1 MSEPS
6 NESSADDVEVEDA
19 EQDQR
24 PNRWQ
29 GPPSTWT
36 SLTEAE
42 RELAASLDALRNGEL
57 GVHLYNAF
65 ALKRRASELDG
76 KGSGGADAGDRTW
89 RPPNYW
95 TAWPLPPGD
104 VPRNGEIIGPQE
116 KDEEFTYRRGVD
128 AAPSREMEDVL
139 VGLRLRFAKE
149 RFEGRK
155 SDGEDGVF
163 HDKGKVRRRV
173 EEQDE
178 TNLTGSDDVQSSQDE
193 EATEEPVVKKAP
205 SPPPKKNRLKP
216 VVSAD
221 DERSRGLLLPSVRH
235 TLAKLDGLLMALHH
249 ARKTCHRYS
258 HSDAGT
264 TDDESILGSA
274 VSEAHSASKRPRGR
288 PRRFK
293 SLPNRSI
300 AGSISVTEPEKTDA
314 EDLLRK
320 KTKGPGR
327 PIKVYE
333 RLEGESQQEYLV
345 RVARIQKKPLPVFAP
360 PTASKRVKSP
370 SPTRRRSPMKRAT
383 SKELRA
389 SRQKKLGLR
398 DWSEVI
404 GMAALVG
411 FPEDVVERAAKRCAN
426 LFGEGM
432 SVRRLVEVPFS
443 EDKEGDDVLAQYLPE
458 MIPPFL
464 EDEAELSSSSHP
476 ELDSDEEDQ
485 VVANASTS
493 GKKLTFCP
501 VHDCPRRRKGFVD
514 VAALKRH
521 LELVHGIQ
529 KEEIEEWILP
539 SDEEME
545 GAVHVD
551 GFLRPLK
558 SFVGSRGRYRR
569 DRRRGQEVDA
579 NSGSESESESEGEGE
594 GESKGEDQDESA
606 RSEHEEEENRVHGG
620 ERTSRE

>member
-6 NESSADDVEVEDA
+6 NESSADDVDVEDA

-24 PNRWQ
+24 PNRWH

-65 ALKRRASELDG
+65 ALKRRASELDE
-76 KGSGGADAGDRTW
+76 KGSGKDGIAGAEVGKRTW

-104 VPRNGEIIGPQE
+104 VPRNGEIIGPEE
-116 KDEEFTYRRGVD
+116 KDEEFTYKRRVD

-149 RFEGRK
+149 RFEGRE

-163 HDKGKVRRRV
+163 LDKGKVTRRV
-173 EEQDE
+173 GEQDE
-178 TNLTGSDDVQSSQDE
+178 TNLTGSDHVQFSEYE
-193 EATEEPVVKKAP
+193 EATEEPVVKEAS

-216 VVSAD
+216 VVSVD

-235 TLAKLDGLLMALHH
+235 TLAKLDELLMALHH

-258 HSDAGT
+258 HSDVGT
-264 TDDESILGSA
+264 TDDESILGSVA
-274 VSEAHSASKRPRGR
+274 SEAHSASKKPRGR

-293 SLPNRSI
+293 SLPNRSK
-300 AGSISVTEPEKTDA
+300 AGSIAVTEPEKTDA
-314 EDLLRK
+314 EDLLKK

-360 PTASKRVKSP
+360 PTASKRAKSP
-370 SPTRRRSPMKRAT
+370 SPTRRRSPRKRAT
-383 SKELRA
+383 STELRA

-398 DWSEVI
+398 DWSEVL

-432 SVRRLVEVPFS
+432 SVRRMVEVPFS
-443 EDKEGDDVLAQYLPE
+443 EDKGGDDVLAQYRPE
-458 MIPPFL
+458 VVPPFL
-464 EDEAELSSSSHP
+464 EDEAEQSSSSSHP

-485 VVANASTS
+485 VVANTS
-493 GKKLTFCP
+493 AGGKKPAFCP
-501 VHDCPRRRKGFVD
+501 VQDCPRRRKGFGD
-514 VAALKRH
+514 VTALKRH
-521 LELVHGIQ
+521 LELVHGIP

-579 NSGSESESESEGEGE
+579 NSGSGSESEGEGE
-594 GESKGEDQDESA
+594 GESES
-606 RSEHEEEENRVHGG
+606 EE
-620 ERTSRE
+620 